1 MPSLLNIYQK
11 YKKGGGVRGKS
22 IKVTSTID
30 SSSSN
35 DITDNDIQT
44 IKQLVNKLNLNVK
57 LNSFENECNQ
67 YIIQLNNDINTTSF
81 TQIEDLTCY
90 NKYLQIYQD
99 PKANITDKLKQ
110 LYESQ
115 KTDYKKITC
124 YLDGYDI
131 FF

>member
-57 LNSFENECNQ
+57 LYSFE
-67 YIIQLNNDINTTSF
+67 IPLTISFIFILIPVTISTS
-81 TQIEDLTCY
+81 L
-90 NKYLQIYQD
+90 
-99 PKANITDKLKQ
+99 
-110 LYESQ
+110 
-115 KTDYKKITC
+115 
-124 YLDGYDI
+124 
-131 FF
+131 